1 MERHKTVDSFVERQS
16 TWKEAVIKLRAIAIE
31 SGMEETVKW
40 GGPVYTVNG
49 KNIVGIGAFKD
60 YVALWFWQGAL
71 LRDEKKKLVNA
82 QEGVTKALRQW
93 RFASIDEIDHDLVKT
108 YIMEAVDNQK
118 AGKTIKAEPKKEV
131 SIPPKLAAA
140 LKPDKH
146 LKEQFEAFTPYK
158 QREFAEHIAEAKREE
173 TQDKRLEKAIPLILD
188 GIGLHD
194 KYRKA

>member
-1 MERHKTVDSFVERQS
+1 MERHQKVEAFVEKQS
-16 TWKEAVIKLRAIAIE
+16 KWKEATIKLREIALE

-49 KNIVGIGAFKD
+49 KNIVGIGAFKA

-71 LRDEKKKLVNA
+71 LKDEQKKLVNA

-93 RFASIDEIDHDLVKT
+93 RFASTDEIDRDLVKA
-108 YIMEAVDNQK
+108 YIMEAIDNQK
-118 AGKTIKAEPKKEV
+118 AGKTVKIEKKKEV
-131 SIPPKLAAA
+131 IIPPKLASALAA
-140 LKPDKH
+140 DER
-146 LKEQFEAFTPYK
+146 LKEQFEAFSPYK

-173 TQDKRLEKAIPLILD
+173 TQDKRLEKSIPMILD